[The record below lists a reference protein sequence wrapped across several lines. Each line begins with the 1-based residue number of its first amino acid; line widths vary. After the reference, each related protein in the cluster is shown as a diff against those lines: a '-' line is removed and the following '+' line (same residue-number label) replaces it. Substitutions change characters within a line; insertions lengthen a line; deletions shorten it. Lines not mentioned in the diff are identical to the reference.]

1 MLTAGQR
8 AEVEAL
14 RRDRLARPAD
24 RDRVE
29 MVLLSAAGWMAPR
42 IGAHMG
48 CCTQTVR
55 RVLHR
60 FAAEG
65 VAALRRRSPGPAP
78 NDARRTAVEEALG
91 ALLTQERTWTAA
103 DLAAAL
109 GEQGIALSGRQ
120 VRRYLGRMGARYRR
134 AVRTVA
140 HKQDPARVAVAR
152 VTLADLKQR
161 PPPGA

>member
-1 MLTAGQR
+1 MTAGQR
-8 AEVEAL
+8 AEVQKL
-14 RRDRLARPAD
+14 RRDRLVRPAD

-29 MVLLSAAGWMAPR
+29 MVLLSAAGWVAPR
-42 IGAHMG
+42 IGAHLG

-65 VAALRRRSPGPAP
+65 AAALRRRSPGPAP
-78 NDARRTAVEEALG
+78 DGDRRAAVEEALG
-91 ALLTQERTWTAA
+91 ALLAQERTWTAA

-109 GEQGIALSGRQ
+109 GEEGIALSGRQ

-140 HKQDPARVAVAR
+140 HKQDPARVEAAR
-152 VTLADLKQR
+152 ATLAALKQR
-161 PPPGA
+161 LPPGA